1 MKKESIII
9 RVQAALFKYLS
20 SLLTTT
26 TKKKKKKKKKNGK
39 NNNYNNNPNDDD
51 DDDDENERS
60 AKRRKPR
67 GRRCICFHSFLWSF
81 SVTDAVDFVDGRGRR
96 RDRWTRRGD
105 AEETP
110 RQTRR

>member
-26 TKKKKKKKKKNGK
+26 TKKKKKKKKNGK